1 MAVNSWPLPTALEA
15 SYTDTELQKVA
26 LPRVAGAGRTSIYPG
41 VRPGGS
47 ANDGFAVTAAGSP
60 NNTVTVVP
68 GVAVTPAANG
78 AYESMND
85 ANQILTVPA
94 AHATLL
100 RKDAVV
106 LDPASATV
114 TDRLFYVVGT
124 PGGGSYPTATGTQYK
139 IANVDTRSIAVAGG
153 TVIRTADIF
162 NVGGY
167 TASPGGRIICTSST
181 RPATPYE
188 GLEIWETDTDL
199 ILTWNG
205 TVWRSASTMQVATS
219 TTRPASPANGQTI
232 FETDS
237 GLVRVWR
244 SDQSRWQAVG
254 GDAPMARFTRGT
266 NASLASGTWVT
277 VQWDGTIT
285 NDPGG
290 LYTFVTVGDPGR
302 IRFHIAGVYL
312 IEVGSDWEG
321 TGSNREFQVRRN
333 SANSISGGT
342 KEFQNNVSAVPIGNT
357 QHASSKLCF
366 MNAGDY
372 IEVFVKHND
381 SSSKNYYSSEDTFC
395 SALFMRDLV

>member
-15 SYTDTELQKVA
+15 SYTDTELQKLWSA
-26 LPRVAGAGRTSIYPG
+26 FVAGSGRTSIYSG

-47 ANDGFAVTAAGSP
+47 ANDGFAVTAAATP

-68 GVAVTPAANG
+68 GIIDSPAANG
-78 AYESMND
+78 AYVNQND
-85 ANQILTVPA
+85 ADQILTVPA

-106 LDPASATV
+106 LDPTGATQPA
-114 TDRLFYVVGT
+114 RLVYVPGT
-124 PGGGSYPTATGTQYK
+124 PGGGSYPTATLPQYK

-162 NVGGY
+162 NVAGY
-167 TASPGGRIICTSST
+167 TAAPGGRIICTSST
-181 RPATPYE
+181 RPATPYP
-188 GLEIWETDTDL
+188 GMEIYETDTAL
-199 ILTWNG
+199 VLTWNG

-244 SDQSRWQAVG
+244 SDQSKWQAVG
-254 GDAPMARFTRGT
+254 GDLPTCRFTRGT

-277 VQWDGTIT
+277 VQWDGTIS

-290 LYTFVTVGDPGR
+290 AYTFITAGDPGR

-333 SANSISGGT
+333 SANSITGGT

-357 QHASSKLCF
+357 QHASSKPCF
-366 MNAGDY
+366 MNANDY
-372 IEVFVKHND
+372 IEIFVKHND
-381 SSSKNYYSSEDTFC
+381 AGNKNYYASEDTFC
-395 SALFMRDLV
+395 SAIFLRDL